1 MLEILWITVLV
12 AILLLFVWSA
22 VVKATGFKKVIIL
35 EYMRGV
41 KYENGR
47 YVGILG
53 PGAYRIFSKST
64 TITPVDI
71 RTQFVT
77 IPGQEMLTADGV
89 TVKVTLAASFEVS
102 DPNVATNKVMNAP
115 AAIYLQLQMA
125 LREVVASEKIDTVLE
140 GRADISRRI
149 MDKGS
154 KQASEL
160 GLKLL
165 SAEVKDLMLPGDVKK
180 VFAQVV
186 KAQKEGLGALER
198 ARGESAALRNLANA
212 AKMMEDNPNL
222 LQLRAL
228 QVFAESSGN
237 TLNLGIPMEAVGGA
251 KKSE

>member
-1 MLEILWITVLV
+1 
-12 AILLLFVWSA
+12 
-22 VVKATGFKKVIIL
+22 VIIF
-35 EYMRGV
+35 EHTRGLR
-41 KYENGR
+41 YENGK
-47 YVGILG
+47 YVETLNPG
-53 PGAYRIFSKST
+53 PYWIFGRKT
-64 TITPVDI
+64 TITPVDV
-71 RTQFVT
+71 RVQFVS
-77 IPGQEMLTADGV
+77 IPGQEMLTVDGV
-89 TVKVTLAASFEVS
+89 TVKITLAASFEIS

-115 AAIYLQLQMA
+115 GAVYLQLQMA

-149 MDKGS
+149 MERGAA
-154 KQASEL
+154 QASEL
-160 GLKLL
+160 GVKLL
-165 SAEVKDLMLPGDVKK
+165 TAEVKDLMLPGDVKK

-237 TLNLGIPMEAVGGA
+237 TLNLGIPIDTAGA
-251 KKSE
+251 TPKKRD

>member
-1 MLEILWITVLV
+1 MLETLWILLLL
-12 AILLLFVWSA
+12 AILLLIGWSTFVK
-22 VVKATGFKKVIIL
+22 VTGLKRVTLL

-41 KYENGR
+41 KYVNGR
-47 YVGILG
+47 YVGVLE
-53 PGAYRIFSKST
+53 PGAYHVFSKST

-71 RTQFVT
+71 RMQFVT

-102 DPNVATNKVMNAP
+102 DPNVSVNKVMSAP

-125 LREVVASEKIDTVLE
+125 LREVVASEKIDAVLE
-140 GRADISRRI
+140 GRAEISKRI
-149 MDKGS
+149 MERAS
-154 KQASEL
+154 AQASEL

-212 AKMMEDNPNL
+212 AKMMEENPNL

-237 TLNLGIPMEAVGGA
+237 TLNLGIPMDSNGA
-251 KKSE
+251 KKRE

>member
-1 MLEILWITVLV
+1 MLVLV
-12 AILLLFVWSA
+12 AILLVIVGSSL
-22 VVKATGFKKVIIL
+22 VKMLGLKKVIIF
-35 EYMRGV
+35 EHTRGLR
-41 KYENGR
+41 YENGK
-47 YVGILG
+47 YVETLNPG
-53 PGAYRIFSKST
+53 PYWIFGRKT
-64 TITPVDI
+64 TITPVDV
-71 RTQFVT
+71 RVQFVS
-77 IPGQEMLTADGV
+77 IPGQEMLTVDGV
-89 TVKVTLAASFEVS
+89 TVKITLAASFEIS

-115 AAIYLQLQMA
+115 GAVYLQLQMA

-149 MDKGS
+149 MERGAA
-154 KQASEL
+154 QASEL
-160 GLKLL
+160 GVKLL
-165 SAEVKDLMLPGDVKK
+165 TAEVKDLMLPGDVKK

-237 TLNLGIPMEAVGGA
+237 TLNLGIPIDTAGA
-251 KKSE
+251 TPKKRD